1 MTKYINDI
9 HSFIDGYWGCFHILA
24 IVTSASMNVGVQISV
39 RISAFGGN
47 ILRSAYDNSMFHF

>member
-1 MTKYINDI
+1 MLFI
-9 HSFIDGYWGCFHILA
+9 HSFIEGYWGCFHILA